1 MSSYQL
7 KSNLKLI
14 AQNGLP
20 NLPFVAIQL
29 YWQETKMVSSITC
42 LSFYHVSIILMKNF
56 ILVLE
61 KSTEMVSTVIRKT
74 GKTQVKRKFPPLLTL
89 PSLTGVLTLPT
100 IIAKMAK
107 KFPVIVE
114 LHLLHART
122 NGDTHNTPPAAR
134 RIERWT
140 ILFLTFFA

>member
-1 MSSYQL
+1 
-7 KSNLKLI
+7 
-14 AQNGLP
+14 
-20 NLPFVAIQL
+20 
-29 YWQETKMVSSITC
+29 MVSSITC
-42 LSFYHVSIILMKNF
+42 LSFYHVSIILMKNY

>member
-1 MSSYQL
+1 MERQTYHL
-7 KSNLKLI
+7 LR
-14 AQNGLP
+14 
-20 NLPFVAIQL
+20 L